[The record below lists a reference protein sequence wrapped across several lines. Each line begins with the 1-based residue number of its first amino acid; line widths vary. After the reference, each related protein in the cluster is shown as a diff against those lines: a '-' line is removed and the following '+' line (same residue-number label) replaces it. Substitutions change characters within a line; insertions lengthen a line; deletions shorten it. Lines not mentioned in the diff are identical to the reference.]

1 MPRKARR
8 DMTAEE
14 RAQDN
19 LHKAAQR
26 RRHRDRECIAEH
38 GIALDQ
44 MADVKR
50 LFRDLKAAVKAS
62 RPVRVKLSPEDRAE
76 RNRKYMQERRAA
88 MSLDERRAIRRRERE
103 LMTDEQRENRR
114 AYDRERGR
122 RANMSTERLEAERA
136 KDRERD
142 RIRRAEAAANRPPR
156 IKLTEEER
164 KARANA
170 AARARYAERGEE
182 MRAAAREWKAAH
194 PEEVRAN
201 RKYHRHRRRLAELDS
216 DLTRADVAHLVASA
230 SVCPCC
236 GVRMVGEPGPAQKQL
251 DHIIPLNVGGTHTLA
266 NVRVIC
272 RTCNLRRPKD
282 GSDLEG
288 FQPALWSV
296 SVGAPVFG

>member
-8 DMTAEE
+8 DMTADE

-26 RRHRDRECIAEH
+26 RRRRDRECIAEH
-38 GIALDQ
+38 GITLDQ

-62 RPVRVKLSPEDRAE
+62 RPVRVKLSPEERAE
-76 RNRKYMQERRAA
+76 RKRAA
-88 MSLDERRAIRRRERE
+88 ARNRYENLSP
-103 LMTDEQRENRR
+103 EQREKLREYKRSRTKSDTEIQRTRESARR
-114 AYDRERGR
+114 RYESRTAEQVERERAADRERWR
-122 RANMSTERLEAERA
+122 RNYQ
-136 KDRERD
+136 
-142 RIRRAEAAANRPPR
+142 PVPR
-156 IKLTEEER
+156 VKLTEEER
-164 KARANA
+164 RARANA